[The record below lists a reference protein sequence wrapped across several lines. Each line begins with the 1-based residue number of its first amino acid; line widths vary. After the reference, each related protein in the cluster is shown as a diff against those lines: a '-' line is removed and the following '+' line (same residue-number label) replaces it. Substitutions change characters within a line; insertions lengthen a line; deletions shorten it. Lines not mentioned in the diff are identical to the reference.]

1 MKRIIICCDGTWNAP
16 DTEFGGQPV
25 MTNVVKIA
33 RAILPAGADGARQM
47 MYYDKGVGT
56 RGSRVRRIIDGA
68 TGRGLS
74 DNMLNAYRF
83 LICNYEPGDEIYLF
97 GFSRGAFTVRS
108 LAGMICNCGILHR
121 NAADKVGQA
130 FGIYSSRRFDTHPR
144 MVEATMFR
152 KTYSV
157 CDLIPIKFM
166 GVWDTVGALGN
177 PLLLNGIFTKRN
189 SFHDHKLSS
198 KVEHAYHAV
207 AIDEKRRHF
216 QAALWEKDPADTH
229 QTMEQVWFIGVHSNV
244 GGGYTTTGLSDIA
257 LEWMAG
263 KAKSAGL
270 ALDEL
275 SYHPDYLQ
283 EPANSRTGLYKLI
296 PPYYRKIDRLCQL
309 TTAGD
314 QPREA
319 STTAVIGSDTGEGIN
334 SARSGS
340 LDEADASHRGVERR
354 SSPEQAADRKPVTN
368 TDNNRN
374 GKIMCE
380 ALHATV
386 MKRYNADPNYR
397 PKNLVDFL
405 ERMVQS
411 TTG

>member
-1 MKRIIICCDGTWNAP
+1 MKRIIICCDGTWNTP

-33 RAILPAGADGARQM
+33 RAVLPASADGARQI

-56 RGSRVRRIIDGA
+56 RGSRIRRIIDGA

-74 DNMLNAYRF
+74 ENMLNAYRF
-83 LICNYEPGDEIYLF
+83 LIRNYEPGDEIYLF

-108 LAGMICNCGILHR
+108 LAGMIRNCGILCR
-121 NAADKVGQA
+121 NAENKVNQA
-130 FGIYSSRRFDTHPR
+130 FDIYSSRRFDTHPR
-144 MVEATMFR
+144 MIEATMFR

-157 CDLIPIKFM
+157 SDLIPIKFM

-177 PLLLNGIFTKRN
+177 PLLLNGIFTERY

-229 QTMEQVWFIGVHSNV
+229 QTMEQVWFVGVHSNV

-263 KAKSAGL
+263 KAESAGL
-270 ALDEL
+270 ALDQL

-283 EPANSRTGLYKLI
+283 KPADSRTGLYKLV
-296 PPYYRKIDRLCQL
+296 PPYYRKIDRFSQI
-309 TTAGD
+309 TTAGEHPPD
-314 QPREA
+314 
-319 STTAVIGSDTGEGIN
+319 GSVDKRPATG
-334 SARSGS
+334 
-340 LDEADASHRGVERR
+340 
-354 SSPEQAADRKPVTN
+354 PVN
-368 TDNNRN
+368 GRN
-374 GKIMCE
+374 GKITCE

-386 MKRYNADPNYR
+386 MQRYNADPHYR
-397 PKNLVDFL
+397 PKNLVEFL
-405 ERMVQS
+405 KRIQQA
-411 TTG
+411 TGGL

>member
-1 MKRIIICCDGTWNAP
+1 
-16 DTEFGGQPV
+16 
-25 MTNVVKIA
+25 
-33 RAILPAGADGARQM
+33 M

-108 LAGMICNCGILHR
+108 LAGMIRNCGILHR

-177 PLLLNGIFTKRN
+177 PLMLNGIFTKRH

-257 LEWMAG
+257 LEWMAD
-263 KAKSAGL
+263 KAESAGL
-270 ALDEL
+270 ALDGL
-275 SYHPDYLQ
+275 SYNTDYLQ
-283 EPANSRTGLYKLI
+283 EPADSRTGFYKLV
-296 PPYYRKIDRLCQL
+296 PPYYRKIDRFCRL
-309 TTAGD
+309 TSSADHPVETSHAVVTETD
-314 QPREA
+314 TRE
-319 STTAVIGSDTGEGIN
+319 IN
-334 SARSGS
+334 
-340 LDEADASHRGVERR
+340 
-354 SSPEQAADRKPVTN
+354 KPVQSNHT
-368 TDNNRN
+368 TPGSGDEDAAAVR
-374 GKIMCE
+374 GGQGSSHSELKLTGQK
-380 ALHATV
+380 ALT
-386 MKRYNADPNYR
+386 KKQWP
-397 PKNLVDFL
+397 
-405 ERMVQS
+405 ER
-411 TTG
+411 